1 MLIIVLVKGVPA
13 RTTKVVSVGG
23 VLNRAEMDIVLNP
36 HDAKAVEAADFVKRR
51 VGGKIIAMSMGPDQ
65 KLFPIMRPLYQAE
78 VYGVDEEYVLSDRK
92 MAGADTLATSYAVSL
107 GVKKAVEIHL
117 KALDEVIQAIRKDG
131 YSDAVRAVAKRLYDA
146 NMLPNSVYSE
156 LPAVGDSIVQRFLGG
171 ALTPSE
177 AVALVEEQKELVS
190 KFIIISGMK
199 TTDGET
205 GSVGPQ
211 VAEAVSELLGKQLPH
226 ATYVEDFDVDP
237 QTLIVES
244 ERKMGYLSQTLEM
257 ELPALL
263 TIETE
268 YRAREPGASN
278 QLAARHNNYRGKV
291 LSGMKWTA
299 DDLGAD
305 PKRLGLSG
313 SPTIVGP
320 GIDIG
325 KPPVQKVIGKS
336 LVFSRRVDSMVVEGK
351 TLGPFERGDLADG
364 VPADLLAKLRQDGS
378 VALFTYEMMTGELFS

>member
-36 HDAKAVEAADFVKRR
+36 HDSKAIEAADFVKRR
-51 VGGKIIAMSMGPDQ
+51 VGGKIIAISMGPDQ
-65 KLFPIMRPLYQAE
+65 KLFPIMKPLYQAE

-107 GVKKAVEIHL
+107 GVKKAVDIHL
-117 KALDEVIQAIRKDG
+117 RAMDDVIQAIRKGG
-131 YSDAVRAVAKRLYDA
+131 YSDAVRSVAKKLYDA
-146 NMLPNSVYSE
+146 NMLPNVIYSE
-156 LPAVGDSIVQRFLGG
+156 LPAIGDSVIQRFLSG

-177 AVALVEEQKELVS
+177 AISLIEGQKELLS

-211 VAEAVSELLGKQLPH
+211 VAEAVSELLGRQLPH

-237 QTLIVES
+237 RTLLVES
-244 ERKMGYLSQTLEM
+244 ERKMGYLSQRLEM

-263 TIETE
+263 TIETG
-268 YRAREPGASN
+268 YRAREPGAAN
-278 QLAARHNNYRGKV
+278 QLAARYNNYKGKV
-291 LSGMKWTA
+291 ILGTKWTA
-299 DDLGAD
+299 EELGAD
-305 PKRLGLSG
+305 PKKLGLSG

-320 GIDIG
+320 GVDIG
-325 KPPVQKVIGKS
+325 KPPVQKLVGKS
-336 LVFSRRVDSMVVEGK
+336 LVFSRRVESLVVDGK
-351 TLGPFERGDLADG
+351 TLGPFDRGDLAEGLPDG
-364 VPADLLAKLRQDGS
+364 LLAKLREDGS
-378 VALFTYEMMTGELFS
+378 LTLFSYDMLAGELFA